1 MTSKQPPK
9 ITTVLPTTSMAPVNY
24 STIPTET
31 RIIIDGVGYSLL
43 DLSYTMHNGPCPK
56 YSNSDCPHEIMI
68 TLNHNDGFHLLD
80 METKPEVIV
89 IKHIL
94 KEHKFYIR
102 SIARDVTITKDKVVI
117 RVLGEVWK

>member
-1 MTSKQPPK
+1 MTSKQPK
-9 ITTVLPTTSMAPVNY
+9 ITTVLAPNISTTTSF

-80 METKPEVIV
+80 METKPQVIV